1 MIIRRAAG
9 PRFPLCRVRL
19 KSFAGIR
26 IIPGPTR
33 LSAISHRT
41 HDAMKT
47 AARATIS
54 RLPHLGVLAID
65 GADAVTFLQGQATCD
80 CRQLS
85 ATRGALGAL
94 CNLQGR
100 MIVSFYVLAV
110 ADGLRLVMPRDRI
123 AAILTH
129 LQKYA
134 VFSKVTL
141 RDERESLVVLGMPA
155 ADEPGA
161 AGPFAIAVQDDIF
174 RLQLRAQRVLGLAPA
189 AGFAAAIDGSDA
201 WRTAA
206 IVAGELLIDT
216 ANADRF
222 LPQALNYDL
231 IDGVSFNKGCY
242 TGQEI
247 VARMHF
253 KGKMKE
259 RLRIASADVA
269 AAPSTDTAIVS
280 ADGKPVGEVID
291 AVVNAGYCTLAA
303 VIRHDAARTGNLHLG
318 AASGAPIVLHT
329 MPYLLPDAG

>member
-1 MIIRRAAG
+1 MKIAASTT
-9 PRFPLCRVRL
+9 F
-19 KSFAGIR
+19 
-26 IIPGPTR
+26 
-33 LSAISHRT
+33 
-41 HDAMKT
+41 
-47 AARATIS
+47 S

-65 GADAVTFLQGQATCD
+65 GADALTFLQGQATCD

-110 ADGLRLVMPRDRI
+110 ADGLQLVMPRDRI

-129 LQKYA
+129 LKKYA
-134 VFSKVTL
+134 VFSRVTL
-141 RDERESLVVLGMPA
+141 RDECESLIVLGMPA
-155 ADEPGA
+155 ADAAFTAEPFTITA
-161 AGPFAIAVQDDIF
+161 QDDIF
-174 RLQLRAQRVLGLAPA
+174 CLQLRAQRVLGLAPVA
-189 AGFAAAIDGSDA
+189 RFASAIDGSDA
-201 WRTAA
+201 WRAAA
-206 IVAGELLIDT
+206 IAAGELLIDT
-216 ANADRF
+216 ANADRL
-222 LPQALNYDL
+222 LPQALNYDV

-259 RLRIASADVA
+259 RLRIASANVA
-269 AAPSTDTAIVS
+269 AAPGANTAIVN
-280 ADGKPVGEVID
+280 ADDKPVGEVID
-291 AVVNAGYCTLAA
+291 AVVSERHCTLAA

-318 AASGAPIVLHT
+318 DAQGAPIVLHA